1 LEYENTNPDYFKGL
15 YTLSCFLL
23 LSFLGLM
30 TEGGVGEQR
39 GGGAGERRSRGA
51 KEQGGGG
58 RITMPNAQFP
68 IPNSQFPI
76 PNP

>member
-30 TEGGVGEQR
+30 TEEGVGEQR
-39 GGGAGERRSRGA
+39 GRGAEGRRGGGAE
-51 KEQGGGG
+51 EE
-58 RITMPNAQFP
+58 
-68 IPNSQFPI
+68 
-76 PNP
+76 